1 MRFKSVVRR
10 FQMTAFSKNNDCT
23 SSCSEVR
30 EKKSPDSQSLGYM
43 NDFFYKKL
51 LIRVSREPDGQ
62 SRQAAAR
69 ESGR

>member
-1 MRFKSVVRR
+1 M
-10 FQMTAFSKNNDCT
+10 NNACT
-23 SSCSEVR
+23 FLCSEIR
-30 EKKSPDSQSLGYM
+30 EKESPDSQSLDLID
-43 NDFFYKKL
+43 DFFYKKL

>member
-1 MRFKSVVRR
+1 MNK
-10 FQMTAFSKNNDCT
+10 DCT
-23 SSCSEVR
+23 FPCLEVI
-30 EKKSPDSQSLGYM
+30 EKKSPDSQSLGYI

-62 SRQAAAR
+62 SRRAAAR

>member
-1 MRFKSVVRR
+1 MFGS
-10 FQMTAFSKNNDCT
+10 Q
-23 SSCSEVR
+23 R
-30 EKKSPDSQSLGYM
+30 EKSPDSQSLGYI

-62 SRQAAAR
+62 SRRAAAR

>member
-1 MRFKSVVRR
+1 MN
-10 FQMTAFSKNNDCT
+10 MDCT

-43 NDFFYKKL
+43 NDFFYKKI

-62 SRQAAAR
+62 SRRAAAR
-69 ESGR
+69 ESGQ